1 MWDIKCWQSVRSVVH
16 VRSISKRKTLVTM
29 INNVAMVTNV
39 TIVNIGKLVILATE
53 VNMQQENIGWVC
65 NVGNHG
71 NDSKQNIHEPT

>member
-1 MWDIKCWQSVRSVVH
+1 MH

-53 VNMQQENIGWVC
+53 VNMQQENIG
-65 NVGNHG
+65 
-71 NDSKQNIHEPT
+71 